1 MKTWIALP
9 VLLLLLSACG
19 KKEEAAPPPPPPA
32 PQQEAPG
39 SAAPATAPEAP
50 VAGAPAPSSPA
61 DQAKPGSDKY
71 VVAKGDTLYG
81 IAQKHGLKSREL
93 ARWNNIKNPRRLR
106 VGQELQLTAP
116 KN

>member
-1 MKTWIALP
+1 MKTWIAVP
-9 VLLLLLSACG
+9 VLLLLLSGCG
-19 KKEEAAPPPPPPA
+19 KKEEAAAPPPPPA

-50 VAGAPAPSSPA
+50 AAGAPAPSSSA
-61 DQAKPGSDKY
+61 DQAMPGSDKY

-81 IAQKHGLKSREL
+81 IAKKHGLKARDL

-106 VGQELQLTAP
+106 VGQELQFKAP
-116 KN
+116 NH